1 MFLKKNMKI
10 KIFPLVL
17 VISFLMIFLIF
28 YKGLNNSNIY
38 IPETN
43 LKKDVPNFKTKI
55 FNTEKLIG
63 SDEIFENDKFY
74 LVNIWASWCV
84 PCKEEHPFLVDL
96 NKKKNLEIVGL
107 NYKDNKKN
115 AKIFLDDLGN
125 PYDIIL
131 MDQDGTI
138 SIEWG
143 AYGVPETFLIY
154 NKKIIK
160 KIIGPLD
167 LKKVF
172 EINEL
177 VK

>member
-1 MFLKKNMKI
+1 VFLKKNMKI
-10 KIFPLVL
+10 KILPLVL
-17 VISFLMIFLIF
+17 VISFLIIFLIF

-38 IPETN
+38 TPETN

-55 FNTEKLIG
+55 FNSEKLIG
-63 SDEIFENDKFY
+63 SNEIFENDKFY

-84 PCKEEHPFLVDL
+84 PCREEHPFLVDKK
-96 NKKKNLEIVGL
+96 KKKNLEIVGS

-115 AKIFLDDLGN
+115 AKLFLDNLGN

-177 VK
+177 IK

>member
-1 MFLKKNMKI
+1 MKI

-38 IPETN
+38 TPEMN

-55 FNTEKLIG
+55 FNSEKLIG

-84 PCKEEHPFLVDL
+84 PCREEHPFLVDL

-160 KIIGPLD
+160 KVIGPLD
-167 LKKVF
+167 TKKVF

>member
-1 MFLKKNMKI
+1 
-10 KIFPLVL
+10 
-17 VISFLMIFLIF
+17 MI
-28 YKGLNNSNIY
+28 
-38 IPETN
+38 E
-43 LKKDVPNFKTKI
+43 
-55 FNTEKLIG
+55 
-63 SDEIFENDKFY
+63 SDEIFKNGKFY
-74 LVNIWASWCV
+74 LMNIWASWCV
-84 PCKEEHPFLVDL
+84 PCRDEHPFLVDL
-96 NKKKNLEIVGL
+96 NKKKGLEIVGL
-107 NYKDNKKN
+107 NYQDNKKN

-160 KIIGPLD
+160 KVIGPLD
-167 LKKVF
+167 SKKVF

-177 VK
+177 LK

>member
-1 MFLKKNMKI
+1 MKI
-10 KIFPLVL
+10 KIFPLFL
-17 VISFLMIFLIF
+17 VIIFLIIFVIF

-43 LKKDVPNFKTKI
+43 LKKDVPYFKVKTI
-55 FNTEKLIG
+55 DSEKLIE
-63 SDEIFENDKFY
+63 SDEIFKNDKFY
-74 LVNIWASWCV
+74 LMNIWASWCV

-96 NKKKNLEIVGL
+96 NKKRELEIVGL

-115 AKIFLDDLGN
+115 AKIFLNDLGN

-160 KIIGPLD
+160 KVIGPLD
-167 LKKVF
+167 SKKVF

>member
-10 KIFPLVL
+10 KILPLVL
-17 VISFLMIFLIF
+17 VISFLIIFLIF

-38 IPETN
+38 TPETN
-43 LKKDVPNFKTKI
+43 LKKDVPNFETKI
-55 FNTEKLIG
+55 FNSEKLIR

>member
-1 MFLKKNMKI
+1 M
-10 KIFPLVL
+10 
-17 VISFLMIFLIF
+17 F
-28 YKGLNNSNIY
+28 YKGLENSNIY
-38 IPETN
+38 EPKVNLEKNIPVFVAKMFSTN
-43 LKKDVPNFKTKI
+43 KKINSEKI
-55 FNTEKLIG
+55 FTG
-63 SDEIFENDKFY
+63 DKFY
-74 LVNIWASWCV
+74 LMNIWASWCV
-84 PCKEEHPFLVDL
+84 PCRDEHPFLVDL
-96 NKKKNLEIVGL
+96 NKKKGLEIVGL
-107 NYKDNKKN
+107 NYQDNKKN

-160 KIIGPLD
+160 KVIGPLD
-167 LKKVF
+167 TKKVL

>member
-1 MFLKKNMKI
+1 MKI
-10 KIFPLVL
+10 KILPLVL
-17 VISFLMIFLIF
+17 AISFLIIFLIF

-38 IPETN
+38 TPETN

-55 FNTEKLIG
+55 FNSEKLIG

-84 PCKEEHPFLVDL
+84 PCREEHPFLVNL
-96 NKKKNLEIVGL
+96 NKKKSLEIVGL

-167 LKKVF
+167 LNKVF

>member
-1 MFLKKNMKI
+1 VFLKKNMKI
-10 KIFPLVL
+10 KILPLVL
-17 VISFLMIFLIF
+17 VISFLIIFLIF

-38 IPETN
+38 TPETN
-43 LKKDVPNFKTKI
+43 LKKDVPNFETKI
-55 FNTEKLIG
+55 FNSEKLIR

-84 PCKEEHPFLVDL
+84 PCRKEHPFLVDL

-177 VK
+177 IK

>member
-10 KIFPLVL
+10 KILPLVL
-17 VISFLMIFLIF
+17 VISFLIIFLIF

-38 IPETN
+38 TPETN

-55 FNTEKLIG
+55 FNSEKSIG

-84 PCKEEHPFLVDL
+84 PCRKEHPFLVDL

>member
-10 KIFPLVL
+10 KILPLVL
-17 VISFLMIFLIF
+17 VISFLIIFLIF

-55 FNTEKLIG
+55 FNSEKLIG

-84 PCKEEHPFLVDL
+84 PCREEHSFLVDL